1 MDGKNNQFKELTLD
15 QMDKVSGGTGGSRNP
30 LPEKAGCIVYR
41 IKKGDKLGVV
51 ARNHNTTCEAI
62 KAVNSTIKNVNDI
75 TAGYYIY
82 IPQ

>member
-1 MDGKNNQFKELTLD
+1 MAEMNELRAEELE
-15 QMDKVSGGTGGSRNP
+15 QVSGGTGGSRNP
-30 LPEKAGCIVYR
+30 LPAKAGCIVYR
-41 IKKGDKLGVV
+41 IKKGDKLGVI

>member
-1 MDGKNNQFKELTLD
+1 MAEMNELKAEELEA
-15 QMDKVSGGTGGSRNP
+15 VSGGTGGSRNP